1 MNTKTVKQ
9 PSFLKPS
16 EPVVTE
22 EPDVIAEEPIEELPA
37 FVNVINKASVN
48 ILLESGKVKPNDEG
62 VATRS
67 EYQNL
72 HYLFERVD

>member
-1 MNTKTVKQ
+1 MSTKTVKQ

-16 EPVVTE
+16 KPAAIEEDVVGE
-22 EPDVIAEEPIEELPA
+22 EQIEELPA
-37 FVNVINKASVN
+37 FINVINKSSAN

-62 VATRS
+62 VATRA